1 MVSIEYSLFDLERQL
16 LAAMYKISSEL
27 NASLNY
33 CESADKVLKILHDEC
48 QLQCGMLTILD
59 DARDILLIKS
69 VHSPT
74 PNTAAEQKQVHYK
87 IGEGIVGEVLRQG
100 SSVVIRNL
108 GSDLRFADKLALY
121 DYNKPFICVPLK
133 DGTSKVIGAL
143 SAQPPNVSDDCI
155 TLLTKFL
162 GMIANLIAKNVQLA
176 HSVEKQQQQL
186 VDERDGLRR
195 KVRNNY
201 SLNNMVGHT
210 KVMRQIFDQIRLVSR
225 WDSTVLVRGESGTG
239 KELVANA
246 IHYNSPRAANP
257 FVKLNC
263 AALPD
268 NLLESELFGHEKGA
282 FTGAIKQR
290 KGRFELAHNGTI
302 FLDEIGETSP
312 AFQAKLLRVLQ
323 EKEFERIGG
332 SSTISVNV
340 RIIAATNRNLE
351 DEVTLGNFRE
361 DLYYR
366 LNVMPMN
373 LPALR
378 ERIQDIPELSEFMI
392 QKLSKNQQRKISLTD
407 TAIRAMMNYS
417 WPGNV
422 RELENTLERASVL
435 SETGVI
441 GPELVIFSQIDN
453 PLPAAVAR
461 ERERSNDREFERER
475 HHQLNIQQSTPT
487 RADIHSRSSFNPA
500 THLTG
505 FRHPPEINNNRGA
518 SASASPANANHFSS
532 HSDLSDYPPNGRMT
546 QYRDEREM
554 VIDALERSG
563 WVKAKAAR
571 LLNMTPRQI
580 AYRIQIMNIEM
591 KQM

>member
-1 MVSIEYSLFDLERQL
+1 MMPIEFSMHDLERQL
-16 LAAMYKISSEL
+16 LAAMYRISSVL
-27 NASLNY
+27 NSSLDY
-33 CESADKVLKILHDEC
+33 CESSDQILKVLHDEC

-59 DARDILLIKS
+59 NSRDILLIKS
-69 VHSPT
+69 VHTPK
-74 PNTAAEQKQVHYK
+74 PNTAVEQKQVHYK

-121 DYNKPFICVPLK
+121 DYDKPYICVPLK
-133 DGTSKVIGAL
+133 DGTHKVIGAL
-143 SAQPPNVSDDCI
+143 SAQPPNLSDDCI
-155 TLLTKFL
+155 TMLTKFMD
-162 GMIANLIAKNVQLA
+162 MIANLVAKNVQLA
-176 HSVEKQQQQL
+176 YNVEKEQKKL

-201 SLNNMVGHT
+201 SFKNLVGHT
-210 KVMRQIFDQIRLVSR
+210 KPMRQIFEQIRLVSR

-290 KGRFELAHNGTI
+290 KGRFELADNGTI

-323 EKEFERIGG
+323 EKEFERVGG
-332 SSTISVNV
+332 SGTISVNV
-340 RIIAATNRNLE
+340 RIVAATNRNLE
-351 DEVTLGNFRE
+351 EEVAKGNFRE

-373 LPALR
+373 LPPLR
-378 ERIQDIPELSEFMI
+378 ERIQDIPEIAEFMI
-392 QKLSKNQQRKISLTD
+392 QKIAKVQQRKLSLSES
-407 TAIRAMMNYS
+407 AIRSMMSYS

-435 SETGVI
+435 SESGVI
-441 GPELVIFSQIDN
+441 APELITFSHVESA
-453 PLPAAVAR
+453 PTSMPAMAMQAV
-461 ERERSNDREFERER
+461 EMPSHPTMPNY
-475 HHQLNIQQSTPT
+475 NST
-487 RADIHSRSSFNPA
+487 
-500 THLTG
+500 G
-505 FRHPPEINNNRGA
+505 INNIGKEK
-518 SASASPANANHFSS
+518 HFS
-532 HSDLSDYPPNGRMT
+532 
-546 QYRDEREM
+546 DEREM

-580 AYRIQIMNIEM
+580 AYRIQIMDIDM
-591 KQM
+591 KQI

>member
-1 MVSIEYSLFDLERQL
+1 MMTYVEYSQLDLERQL

-33 CESADKVLKILHDEC
+33 CESANKVLKLLHDEC

-59 DARDILLIKS
+59 NARDILLIKS
-69 VHSPT
+69 VHSPK

-100 SSVVIRNL
+100 SSVVVRNL
-108 GSDLRFADKLALY
+108 GSDMRFADKLALY

-133 DGTSKVIGAL
+133 DSNSKVIGAL
-143 SAQPPNVSDDCI
+143 SAQPPNVNDDCI

-162 GMIANLIAKNVQLA
+162 GMIANLIGKNVQLA
-176 HSVEKQQQQL
+176 YSVEKQQQQL

-210 KVMRQIFDQIRLVSR
+210 QVMRQIFDQIRLVSR

-351 DEVTLGNFRE
+351 DEVTLGHFRE

-392 QKLSKNQQRKISLTD
+392 QKLAKNQQRKLSLSD
-407 TAIRAMMNYS
+407 AAIRAMMNYS

-435 SETGVI
+435 SENGII

-453 PLPAAVAR
+453 PMPAAAAR
-461 ERERSNDREFERER
+461 ERDRNHSRGLETERR
-475 HHQLNIQQSTPT
+475 HVLNLQQSG
-487 RADIHSRSSFNPA
+487 ASRSEVNSREHYYGSSSEERTMP
-500 THLTG
+500 
-505 FRHPPEINNNRGA
+505 HPNTFPT
-518 SASASPANANHFSS
+518 
-532 HSDLSDYPPNGRMT
+532 HSDGGAYPQHRREQ
-546 QYRDEREM
+546 QYNDEREM

>member
-1 MVSIEYSLFDLERQL
+1 MVSVEYSLFDLERQL

-59 DARDILLIKS
+59 DTRDILLIKS

-201 SLNNMVGHT
+201 SLKNMVGHT

-453 PLPAAVAR
+453 PMPAAAAR
-461 ERERSNDREFERER
+461 ERERNNDREFERER
-475 HHQLNIQQSTPT
+475 RHELNVQHSTPMRT
-487 RADIHSRSSFNPA
+487 DIHSRSSFDPA
-500 THLTG
+500 SHPTG
-505 FRHPPEINNNRGA
+505 FRHHSEIANSRGA
-518 SASASPANANHFSS
+518 SVPPVNTHHFST

>member
-1 MVSIEYSLFDLERQL
+1 MTVAYSTIDLERQL
-16 LAAMYKISSEL
+16 LAAMYNISCVL
-27 NASLNY
+27 NSSLNY
-33 CESADKVLKILHDEC
+33 TDTTDKVLKILHEEC
-48 QLQCGMLTILD
+48 QLRCGMLTVLD
-59 DARDILLIKS
+59 KTRDILLVKS
-69 VHSPT
+69 VHSPI
-74 PNTAAEQKQVHYK
+74 PNSNIEQKQIHYK
-87 IGEGIVGEVLRQG
+87 VGEGIVGEVLRQG
-100 SSVVIRNL
+100 SSMVVRNL
-108 GSDLRFADKLALY
+108 GQDMRFADKLALY
-121 DYNKPFICVPLK
+121 DYDKPFICVPLK
-133 DGTSKVIGAL
+133 DTNSSVIGAL
-143 SAQPPNVSDDCI
+143 SAQPPNLDDSSI
-155 TLLTKFL
+155 TQLSKFL
-162 GMIANLIAKNVQLA
+162 DMIANLIAKNIQLA
-176 HSVEKQQQQL
+176 HQIETKQQQL

-201 SLNNMVGHT
+201 SFKNLVGHT
-210 KVMRQIFDQIRLVSR
+210 KAMRQIFDQIRLVSR

-282 FTGAIKQR
+282 FTGAVKQR
-290 KGRFELAHNGTI
+290 KGRFELANSGTI

-323 EKEFERIGG
+323 EKEFERVGG
-332 SSTISVNV
+332 SSTISVDV

-351 DEVTLGNFRE
+351 EEVANGNFRE

-378 ERIQDIPELSEFMI
+378 ERIQDIPELTEYML
-392 QKLSKNQQRKISLTD
+392 QKIGKAQQRKLVITD
-407 TAIRAMMNYS
+407 SAIRAMMNYP

-435 SETGVI
+435 CESGEI
-441 GPELVIFSQIDN
+441 SPELIIFNQVDAMNNLAKNRPPVVQQPQQPVVPMPSSM
-453 PLPAAVAR
+453 PLNELPSVSK
-461 ERERSNDREFERER
+461 EK
-475 HHQLNIQQSTPT
+475 Q
-487 RADIHSRSSFNPA
+487 FN
-500 THLTG
+500 
-505 FRHPPEINNNRGA
+505 
-518 SASASPANANHFSS
+518 
-532 HSDLSDYPPNGRMT
+532 
-546 QYRDEREM
+546 DEREM

-591 KQM
+591 KQI

>member
-1 MVSIEYSLFDLERQL
+1 MTVAYSSIDLEREL
-16 LAAMYKISSEL
+16 LAAMYNISCVL
-27 NASLNY
+27 NSSLDY
-33 CESADKVLKILHDEC
+33 CDTTDNVLKILHEEC
-48 QLQCGMLTILD
+48 QLRCGMLSILD
-59 DARDILLIKS
+59 QTRDILLVKS
-69 VHSPT
+69 VHSPE
-74 PNTAAEQKQVHYK
+74 PNINIEQKQIHYK
-87 IGEGIVGEVLRQG
+87 MGEGIVGEVLRQG
-100 SSVVIRNL
+100 SSMVIRNL
-108 GSDLRFADKLALY
+108 GKDMRFADKLALY
-121 DYNKPFICVPLK
+121 DYDKPFICVPLK
-133 DGTSKVIGAL
+133 DTTSKVIGAL
-143 SAQPPNVSDDCI
+143 SAQPPNLDDSSI
-155 TLLTKFL
+155 TQLTRFL
-162 GMIANLIAKNVQLA
+162 DMIANLIAQNIQLA
-176 HSVEKQQQQL
+176 HQIETKQKQL

-201 SLNNMVGHT
+201 SFKNLVGHT
-210 KVMRQIFDQIRLVSR
+210 KSMRQIFEQIRLVSR

-282 FTGAIKQR
+282 FTGAVKQR
-290 KGRFELAHNGTI
+290 KGRFEMANNGTI

-323 EKEFERIGG
+323 EKEFERVGG
-332 SSTISVNV
+332 SSTISVDV
-340 RIIAATNRNLE
+340 RIVAATNRNLE
-351 DEVTLGNFRE
+351 EEVANGHFRE

-366 LNVMPMN
+366 LNVMPMH

-378 ERIQDIPELSEFMI
+378 ERIQDIPELTEFML
-392 QKLSKNQQRKISLTD
+392 QKIGKAQQRKLTITD
-407 TAIRAMMNYS
+407 SAIRSMMGYL

-435 SETGVI
+435 CESGEI
-441 GPELVIFSQIDN
+441 GDELIIFNQVD
-453 PLPAAVAR
+453 PLSFSDKVHPVSHTQQHAVAP
-461 ERERSNDREFERER
+461 S
-475 HHQLNIQQSTPT
+475 LSSATP
-487 RADIHSRSSFNPA
+487 SSGAPLGELPSVSKEKQFN
-500 THLTG
+500 
-505 FRHPPEINNNRGA
+505 
-518 SASASPANANHFSS
+518 
-532 HSDLSDYPPNGRMT
+532 
-546 QYRDEREM
+546 DEREM

-591 KQM
+591 KQI